1 MRSRSSE
8 GELQRLGSCHFGIR
22 RGGFTRLVSVLT
34 HLSLARIFNMDQ
46 VGIVLTAGPFT

>member
-22 RGGFTRLVSVLT
+22 RGGFTPLVSVLT
-34 HLSLARIFNMDQ
+34 RLSLARLVNIDQ
-46 VGIVLTAGPFT
+46 VGIVLTAGRFT